1 MATGYTMNMIF
12 TILNDWKTTLFIS
25 CLLCCNYCRKRPRL
39 GTVIPK
45 EPNTHIISAWTFDPG
60 RVASY
65 VLSIAYMLLPM
76 GPNLQGVEVCEGGVP
91 EHELLRPN

>member
-1 MATGYTMNMIF
+1 MTGRLPCSY
-12 TILNDWKTTLFIS
+12 LLV
-25 CLLCCNYCRKRPRL
+25 LCCNYCWKRPRL

-65 VLSIAYMLLPM
+65 VLSIAYMLLHW
-76 GPNLQGVEVCEGGVP
+76 VP
-91 EHELLRPN
+91 IFKGLKFVKEECRNMSY